1 AFSRQP
7 CALSGYDELHIS
19 PVK

>member
-1 AFSRQP
+1 FSRQP